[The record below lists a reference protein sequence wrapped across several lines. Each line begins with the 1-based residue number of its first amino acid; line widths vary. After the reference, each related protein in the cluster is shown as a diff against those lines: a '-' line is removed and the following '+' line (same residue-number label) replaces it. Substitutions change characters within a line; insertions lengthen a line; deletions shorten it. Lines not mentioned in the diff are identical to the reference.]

1 MPALIHY
8 RSMDVPS
15 FGDLMNRDANN
26 ATDERDKMIL
36 SAVSLLSVT
45 EEYRELTLEQCYARI
60 AAGADVDIEV

>member
-1 MPALIHY
+1 
-8 RSMDVPS
+8 
-15 FGDLMNRDANN
+15 MNRDANN